1 MRRFFSI
8 IAIFAL
14 MSTSFA
20 VNPLKIFVARS
31 KTVKGD
37 YVDVE
42 SLKVNHAYIETLDA
56 HSPIHV
62 VAPLYLYYGARDSAS
77 YISWFVAH
85 HEDTYAT
92 YWGDTVDADTT
103 DSVCI
108 GDSILGKV
116 FYWGCNP
123 ACQESAVT
131 TNNGYK
137 VDTVRFDYA
146 RDSFECYCEDNEG
159 KDCYVLG
166 GESGSSMLSAP
177 TYDDTVFLYH
187 CVDEGCSAV
196 DDSFVVI
203 SAYNAVTR
211 NYYWYLLCDGECKHW
226 KDMKHKCIEITDTL
240 YQIFGNDTF
249 YLREK
254 RNY

>member
-20 VNPLKIFVARS
+20 VNPLKIFVAKS

-62 VAPLYLYYGARDSAS
+62 VAPLYLYYGAKDSAS
-77 YISWFVAH
+77 YISWFVTH
-85 HEDTYAT
+85 HEDTIAT
-92 YWGDTVDADTT
+92 VWGDTIGADTT

-108 GDSILGKV
+108 GDSVNGFVYFYGCPDKAVSRDDFGV
-116 FYWGCNP
+116 FDNFGNF
-123 ACQESAVT
+123 T
-131 TNNGYK
+131 
-137 VDTVRFDYA
+137 VDTTT
-146 RDSFECYCEDNEG
+146 DSFSNFPCACVDAQGVLSYQNKNNENIAAAAG
-159 KDCYVLG
+159 
-166 GESGSSMLSAP
+166 
-177 TYDDTVFLYH
+177 DTVFLYYW
-187 CVDEGCSAV
+187 DSKSSAV
-196 DDSFVVI
+196 TDSFILV
-203 SAYNAVTR
+203 AKEYAGK
-211 NYYWYLLCDGECKHW
+211 YYWYLYGCKKKW
-226 KDMKHKCIEITDTL
+226 IQISNTRCINISDTL
-240 YQIFGNDTF
+240 FQIFGNDTF